1 MKLAILAD
9 IHGNANALM
18 AVMEDLQK
26 RKLDQ
31 AILLGD
37 LYVKG
42 PEPQTVFRLLQE
54 LPTLQ
59 TIKGNTE
66 DWFWEDHLDRRR
78 KELVAYVEHAFP
90 AVRQE
95 IQTMADPKAVTLEG
109 HSIYLTHHYR
119 VQDMKNQFGR
129 LFQEEILG
137 AILSAHTHIPAVDEN
152 HFLTGTAVHHYNPGS
167 VGMPYDDDDKRSS
180 YGILHLVDQLHFE
193 IVRVPYDIEKEIDTV
208 KRVNLPY
215 AENYLKQI
223 GDAN

>member
-54 LPTLQ
+54 LPQLH

-66 DWFWEDHLDRRR
+66 GWFWEGHLDRRR

-90 AVRQE
+90 AAREE
-95 IQTMADPKAVTLEG
+95 IQRMADPKTVTLEG

-119 VQDMKNQFGR
+119 ALDMGKHS
-129 LFQEEILG
+129 
-137 AILSAHTHIPAVDEN
+137 AILSAHTHIPAIEEN
-152 HFLTGTAVHHYNPGS
+152 YSSKGTGAAHYNPGS
-167 VGMPYDDDDKRSS
+167 VGMPYDQDKRSS
-180 YGILHLVDQLHFE
+180 YGILDLGDRLHFE

-223 GDAN
+223 GRLKVEDL